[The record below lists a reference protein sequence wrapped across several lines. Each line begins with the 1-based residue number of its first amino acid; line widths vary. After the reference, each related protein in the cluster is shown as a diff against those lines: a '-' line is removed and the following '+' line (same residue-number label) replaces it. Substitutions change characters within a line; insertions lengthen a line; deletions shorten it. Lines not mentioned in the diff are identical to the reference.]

1 MSSTANIY
9 FPAINLAPRPTVAS
23 RAGAAAVQSIKYPQP
38 RGEPPLVVRW
48 QFAADGRGPVAVWTR
63 RDPAKE

>member
-1 MSSTANIY
+1 MPTTADIY

-23 RAGAAAVQSIKYPQP
+23 RAGAAAVQSIQCPQP
-38 RGEPPLVVRW
+38 QGEPPLVVRW
-48 QFAADGRGPVAVWTR
+48 QLAADGRGPVAVWTH